1 MNVMNLEYLTLSALP
16 PVHQQIRLYRLHRPG
31 NGTAGLNDKDIT
43 YVFIPSDN
51 RSADNHKLNQAYEY
65 AGTGFIVEDFGLV
78 TLTGNK
84 DWDYMDH
91 IEEIEIFLDPEICYP
106 GSGRELQLPSD
117 IRIIVAN

>member
-16 PVHQQIRLYRLHRPG
+16 PVREQIRLYRLHRPG

-51 RSADNHKLNQAYEY
+51 RSADNHKLNRAYEY
-65 AGTGFIVEDFGLV
+65 AGAGFIVEDFGLV

-84 DWDYMDH
+84 DRDYIDH

-106 GSGRELQLPSD
+106 EPGRELQLYSD
-117 IRIIVAN
+117 IRIIVVN

>member
-1 MNVMNLEYLTLSALP
+1 MNLEYLTLIGNP
-16 PVHQQIRLYRLHRPG
+16 PVHEQIRLFRLHKPG

-78 TLTGNK
+78 YLAGN
-84 DWDYMDH
+84 DDRDYIDH
-91 IEEIEIFLDPEICYP
+91 IEEIEIFLDPEICWP

-117 IRIIVAN
+117 IRIIVVN

>member
-1 MNVMNLEYLTLSALP
+1 MNLEYLTLIGNP
-16 PVHQQIRLYRLHRPG
+16 PVHKQIRLFRLHKPG

-51 RSADNHKLNQAYEY
+51 RSADNDKLNWAYEH

-78 TLTGNK
+78 YLAGN
-84 DWDYMDH
+84 DDRDYIDH
-91 IEEIEIFLDPEICYP
+91 IEEIEIFLDPEICWP

-117 IRIIVAN
+117 IRIIVVN